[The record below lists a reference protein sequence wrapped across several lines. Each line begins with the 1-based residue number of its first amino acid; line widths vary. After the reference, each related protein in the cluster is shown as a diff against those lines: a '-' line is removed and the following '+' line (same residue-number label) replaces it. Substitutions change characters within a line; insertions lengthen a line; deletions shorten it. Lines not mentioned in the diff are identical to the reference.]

1 MFCLPKVKVASGIN
15 FGINVFFLFFLLK
28 GDLCVFAN
36 VDGTYIYCQVVKMQT
51 VNNNNNNSNDKS
63 SKTTNKS
70 SLNGE
75 NKNDT
80 TIEYEFTVQIDD
92 NGAQLVK
99 IAQKD
104 LYVLENW
111 HRIYDAMIAKPPD
124 ERESFKYQDNTNS
137 KNSNNNNGDSSNGHG
152 NGHNGHHYNHKTS
165 HNGSENGDENFSS
178 NASDSDKS
186 DTSSNYGSNENLSTG
201 IEIEQAK
208 SEVNQELRLLWG
220 LEENERKKKINKL
233 LLKWHPDKN
242 TGKEK
247 FASEVFKHL
256 KKQIELYKTDPFLAG
271 FYRSSY
277 SSYASPSS
285 PTSGHSP
292 YGSGSTT
299 AGGGGYDY
307 KSGSGSGAGGDDYKS
322 SRHHYGSYDDLHRKG
337 GSGHSPSGGS
347 PHSSPSRDGPGAP
360 GSGHGGGGFD
370 DYMKGPGASNLGRAG
385 SFRQEW
391 ERRRQQKR
399 QTTGTDP
406 SNLAILNI
414 FIKSF

>member
-1 MFCLPKVKVASGIN
+1 
-15 FGINVFFLFFLLK
+15 
-28 GDLCVFAN
+28 VFAN
-36 VDGTYIYCQVVKMQT
+36 VDGTYIYCQVVKMQS
-51 VNNNNNNSNDKS
+51 VNKS
-63 SKTTNKS
+63 KKTNKS
-70 SLNGE
+70 VDGE
-75 NKNDT
+75 SSSSSNNND
-80 TIEYEFTVQIDD
+80 IEYEFTVQIDD
-92 NGAQLVK
+92 NGTQLVK

-104 LYVLENW
+104 LFVLENW

-124 ERESFKYQDNTNS
+124 ERESFKYQDGANS
-137 KNSNNNNGDSSNGHG
+137 KNTNGADSNSNG
-152 NGHNGHHYNHKTS
+152 NHNGYSSHHHKTS
-165 HNGSENGDENFSS
+165 HNGSDNGDENFSS

-242 TGKEK
+242 PGKEK

-271 FYRSSY
+271 FYRSTY
-277 SSYASPSS
+277 SSYAGGSGFGGGSGSS
-285 PTSGHSP
+285 PTSGSP

-299 AGGGGYDY
+299 TGA
-307 KSGSGSGAGGDDYKS
+307 GAGGYGSGGGADDYKS

-337 GSGHSPSGGS
+337 SPGGGSS

-360 GSGHGGGGFD
+360 GSGSQGGGFD

-406 SNLAILNI
+406 SN
-414 FIKSF
+414 